1 MRKAEKRLAHIGEF
15 EVHCSICGAELGF
28 FGKGTKGEDVRC
40 FRCKRNLS
48 FMVKDGE
55 TIVRCKQDKN

>member
-1 MRKAEKRLAHIGEF
+1 MRKAEKRAAHAGQF

-28 FGKGTKGEDVRC
+28 FEKGAKGEDVRC

-48 FMVKDGE
+48 FIVQDGV
-55 TIVRCKQDKN
+55 TIVQCKHAKG